1 MARVLTAASLAPL
14 LGSSWR
20 RPAAGSSRS
29 AALADAL
36 RALVVDGRLLP
47 GTRLPSTRDLAAELE
62 VSRGSVT
69 RAFARLDEAGYVSA
83 RTGAGT
89 VVTLPESHGAR
100 GSGRGGQSNGAR
112 SGHDARGSAG
122 ALGLPGPG
130 SLDSGAVNLTI
141 AALPAPDPLLAEAA
155 QRAARAL
162 ARHLPGLGYAA
173 SGLPELREAVAAR
186 LTARGLA
193 TTADEVLITAGA
205 QHALRLVMDLHV
217 GPGDRVLVDAPG
229 YPRTLAAIRAAR
241 ARAVP
246 IALGAR
252 GWDAGAW
259 ADAARVAAPRLAV
272 VVPDYQHPTGLVMSA
287 AARESIALT
296 CARAGAVLVAD
307 ETCSE
312 LRLDGPAL
320 PAPLGTFD
328 RGGGGVITVG
338 SMSKAAWAGLRI
350 GWVRANARTV
360 RELIAVR
367 TAVDMASP
375 MLEQLVALEVY
386 ENWDAVLASRRALLR
401 PRRTTLFDALRE
413 HAPAWEVRRPTGGIS
428 AWARLPTA
436 DATRLAA
443 AAADHDILLSPGP
456 AFSVDGTFEH
466 HLRLPFTLPPETLR
480 TTIATLARLAAELTG
495 DAPAAEAPE
504 AGAVLAV

>member
-1 MARVLTAASLAPL
+1 MAPRWHGLVLVLRVQSCDDGPMARTLTAAALAPL

-29 AALADAL
+29 VALADAL

-47 GTRLPSTRDLAAELE
+47 GTRLPSTRDLATELE
-62 VSRGSVT
+62 LSRGSVT
-69 RAFARLDEAGYVSA
+69 RAFARLDEAGYVTA

-89 VVTLPESHGAR
+89 VVTLPASHRA
-100 GSGRGGQSNGAR
+100 AP
-112 SGHDARGSAG
+112 
-122 ALGLPGPG
+122 LPERTDGVV
-130 SLDSGAVNLTI
+130 DLTV
-141 AALPAPDPLLAEAA
+141 AALPAPDPLLAEAVE
-155 QRAARAL
+155 RAARGL
-162 ARHLPGLGYAA
+162 ARHLPGLGYSAA
-173 SGLPELREAVAAR
+173 GLPELREAVAAR

-193 TTADEVLITAGA
+193 TSADEVLITAGA
-205 QHALRLVMDLHV
+205 QHALRLIMDLHV

-246 IALGAR
+246 IALGPR

-287 AARESIALT
+287 AARKAIATT

-320 PAPLGTFD
+320 PAPLGTF
-328 RGGGGVITVG
+328 GAAITVG

-350 GWVRANARTV
+350 GWVRASARTI

-386 ENWDAVLASRRALLR
+386 RNWDAVLASRRALLR
-401 PRRTTLFDALRE
+401 PRRTALFDALAE

-428 AWARLPTA
+428 AWARLPTP

-466 HLRLPFTLPPETLR
+466 HVRLPFTLAPETIA
-480 TTIATLARLAAELTG
+480 TTIATLARLAAELSG
-495 DAPAAEAPE
+495 EAPE
-504 AGAVLAV
+504 PAPREVALAV